1 MADDIGGRGSAEA
14 TPASGGGALVALAWL
29 VVLVPLLW
37 GVTQTLVKS
46 VALFK

>member
-1 MADDIGGRGSAEA
+1 MADDVRFQRANEV
-14 TPASGGGALVALAWL
+14 PAQNGASALVVLAWL
-29 VVLVPLLW
+29 FVLVPLLW